1 MANNKIDNEIFVTI
15 LRIRKNNNR
24 GDRDSIYR
32 EIKKSI
38 DFEGVTKEFL
48 DDRIHT
54 LINYGKIINKLNR
67 NADSYYAN
75 SNLIDL
81 EMPNLLNS
89 LQSVQRIALAPTD
102 SLSNSNDTLA
112 SKTPQLQGVTL
123 TPTIYI
129 PNSSEDTPT
138 LNVNETPIISKSANL
153 SCIPNSTKSQN
164 LNRHENEQTN
174 TETENLRA
182 ELIALKSFVVEQIYL
197 VKKRSNDKVDELSI
211 KISLDQIEFL
221 KQELKVKMLSSK

>member
-24 GDRDSIYR
+24 GDRDSTYK
-32 EIKKSI
+32 EIIKSI
-38 DFEGVTKEFL
+38 DFEDVAKEFL

-54 LINYGKIINKLNR
+54 LINYGKIINNLNR

-89 LQSVQRIALAPTD
+89 LQSLQRIALAPTD
-102 SLSNSNDTLA
+102 SLSNSNDTTALGA
-112 SKTPQLQGVTL
+112 NKTHQLHRVTL
-123 TPTIYI
+123 TPTIFI
-129 PNSSEDTPT
+129 PNSSDDTPT

-153 SCIPNSTKSQN
+153 FCIRKSTKLQN
-164 LNRHENEQTN
+164 LNKHEKEQRN
-174 TETENLRA
+174 TETENLR
-182 ELIALKSFVVEQIYL
+182 S
-197 VKKRSNDKVDELSI
+197 D
-211 KISLDQIEFL
+211 
-221 KQELKVKMLSSK
+221 